1 MIGKSNCHKRK
12 AFLILCFTT
21 AAVLMGFTVT
31 TTPAQS
37 DAAGSNKSSA
47 VIIIASAWAE
57 RVRFSAPSSVMQIR
71 LEVYDSSGRKLVD
84 NEVRGGN
91 VLDWHLQD
99 GQAERLRDD
108 TYLCV
113 VTVKSLSGRIAERI
127 GTVTVEKGFASVQ
140 AVDASHL
147 TRQQSDAV
155 GPLGEDAPLM
165 VPKEE
170 ERPTTT
176 VLAHNGEEGQIT
188 RGKGALSFRIGDFF
202 SGKDTEQMRL
212 NEEGNLGIGITHPQA
227 RLDVDGFIST
237 SKGIVFPDG
246 TIQTTAAI
254 VGSGSDST
262 KNGKPKVNL
271 PNQANFTNQSETAG
285 KGAKGKVSPEFNVN
299 EDLTVNG
306 SIFFTTGSPRDIAM
320 LNNSGG
326 IRIYSA
332 PTLTNSPASAA
343 IQFFGNGSAFTGQ
356 AYIDSGAHDNAAVIF
371 RTAPTGGTIAE
382 RMRITSTG
390 DVGIGTSGPASKLD
404 VSGAINTSTQ
414 YNIGGSRVLSA
425 AGANNLFAGVN
436 AGAANTTGDRNAF
449 FGAAAGV
456 NNTEGF
462 SNSFFGSFAGNANTT
477 GGLNSFFGSF
487 AGNANTTG
495 GLNSFFG
502 NIAGA
507 VNTTGGGNSFFGF
520 RAGGSNTVGDGNTF
534 VGYNSGLS
542 NTTENNNTL
551 LGFQAN
557 GVAGITNA
565 TAIGANAIVS
575 QSNSL
580 VLGSNANVG
589 IGSSAPAAPLHILGP
604 ALTPPIGLAST
615 ENGLLL
621 GLESTSG
628 YKWIQSYGGS
638 LAINPV
644 GNSVGIGTSAPAFPL
659 DVAGAAHASS
669 FPTSSDARLKT
680 NISQLTEVLEK
691 IEKIRGVSFDW
702 NEVYES
708 LGRSTGHRE
717 IGVVAQEVEAV
728 FPELVT
734 TWGEQ
739 GYRAV
744 DYGRLSAALVEAVK
758 ELRAE
763 KDAQLEWLKS
773 QNVVS
778 LEQIRQQ
785 REQIAQQQGQI
796 DSLRRIVCMAHLND
810 DICRGARTAG
820 RRFSVKHGPWQR
832 HDSGAR
838 IRSTTSFKR
847 RNNEQNP
854 ATTLIAKKSGKKIA
868 SGETVSSDG
877 TLSNQF
883 SFTR

>member
-1 MIGKSNCHKRK
+1 M
-12 AFLILCFTT
+12 
-21 AAVLMGFTVT
+21 
-31 TTPAQS
+31 
-37 DAAGSNKSSA
+37 
-47 VIIIASAWAE
+47 
-57 RVRFSAPSSVMQIR
+57 
-71 LEVYDSSGRKLVD
+71 
-84 NEVRGGN
+84 
-91 VLDWHLQD
+91 
-99 GQAERLRDD
+99 
-108 TYLCV
+108 
-113 VTVKSLSGRIAERI
+113 
-127 GTVTVEKGFASVQ
+127 
-140 AVDASHL
+140 
-147 TRQQSDAV
+147 
-155 GPLGEDAPLM
+155 
-165 VPKEE
+165 
-170 ERPTTT
+170 
-176 VLAHNGEEGQIT
+176 
-188 RGKGALSFRIGDFF
+188 
-202 SGKDTEQMRL
+202 
-212 NEEGNLGIGITHPQA
+212 
-227 RLDVDGFIST
+227 
-237 SKGIVFPDG
+237 
-246 TIQTTAAI
+246 
-254 VGSGSDST
+254 
-262 KNGKPKVNL
+262 
-271 PNQANFTNQSETAG
+271 
-285 KGAKGKVSPEFNVN
+285 
-299 EDLTVNG
+299 
-306 SIFFTTGSPRDIAM
+306 
-320 LNNSGG
+320 
-326 IRIYSA
+326 
-332 PTLTNSPASAA
+332 
-343 IQFFGNGSAFTGQ
+343 
-356 AYIDSGAHDNAAVIF
+356 
-371 RTAPTGGTIAE
+371 
-382 RMRITSTG
+382 
-390 DVGIGTSGPASKLD
+390 
-404 VSGAINTSTQ
+404 
-414 YNIGGSRVLSA
+414 LSA

-449 FGAAAGV
+449 FGAAAGA
-456 NNTEGF
+456 NNTEGVA
-462 SNSFFGSFAGNANTT
+462 NSFFGSFAGNSNTT
-477 GGLNSFFGSF
+477 GFSNSFFGHN
-487 AGNANTTG
+487 AGYLNTTG
-495 GLNSFFG
+495 SANSFFG
-502 NIAGA
+502 KAAGQS
-507 VNTTGGGNSFFGF
+507 NTTGNSNSFFGHF
-520 RAGGSNTVGDGNTF
+520 AGSFNTTGTSNSFFGQAAGYSNTTGTGNTF
-534 VGYNSGLS
+534 VGHNSGLS

-557 GVAGITNA
+557 GAAGITNA

-628 YKWIQSYGGS
+628 YKWIQSYGGP

-644 GNSVGIGTSAPAFPL
+644 GNNVGIGTSAPAFIL

-785 REQIAQQQGQI
+785 REQIAQQQSQI
-796 DSLRRIVCMAHLND
+796 DTLRKIVCMDHLND
-810 DICRGARTAG
+810 GICRRARTAG

-832 HDSGAR
+832 LR
-838 IRSTTSFKR
+838 
-847 RNNEQNP
+847 
-854 ATTLIAKKSGKKIA
+854 
-868 SGETVSSDG
+868 
-877 TLSNQF
+877 
-883 SFTR
+883 

>member
-1 MIGKSNCHKRK
+1 M
-12 AFLILCFTT
+12 CFTT

-37 DAAGSNKSSA
+37 DAARSNKSSA

-57 RVRFSAPSSVMQIR
+57 WVRFSAPSSVVQIR
-71 LEVYDSSGRKLVD
+71 LEVYDSSGKKLFD

-91 VLDWHLQD
+91 VLDWHLRD
-99 GQAERLRDD
+99 GQAKPLADD
-108 TYLCV
+108 SYLCV
-113 VTVKSLSGRIAERI
+113 ITVKSISGRITQRLGSVI
-127 GTVTVEKGFASVQ
+127 VEKATANVQPVDLSQMTTQQTQAIGPMEENAS
-140 AVDASHL
+140 L
-147 TRQQSDAV
+147 TV
-155 GPLGEDAPLM
+155 LKED
-165 VPKEE
+165 ENQ
-170 ERPTTT
+170 TTT
-176 VLAHNGEEGQIT
+176 VLAHNGEDGQIT

-202 SGKDTEQMRL
+202 SGKDSEQMRL
-212 NEEGNLGIGITHPQA
+212 TAEGNLGIGIAHPQA
-227 RLDVDGFIST
+227 RLDVDGLIRT
-237 SKGIVFPDG
+237 TQGIIFPDG
-246 TIQTTAAI
+246 SIQTTAATANDPQQTPG
-254 VGSGSDST
+254 V
-262 KNGKPKVNL
+262 KL
-271 PNQANFTNQSETAG
+271 PGHPGGGNQTAAKAR
-285 KGAKGKVSPEFNVN
+285 KGQKQVSPGFDVN

-306 SIFFTTGSPRDIAM
+306 NIIFTPQVFRDITM
-320 LNNSGG
+320 QNNSGG
-326 IRIYSA
+326 LRFYGA
-332 PTLTNSPASAA
+332 PSLTGSPAAAA
-343 IQFFGNGSAFTGQ
+343 IQFWGNNSGFPGQ
-356 AYIDSGAHDNAAVIF
+356 LYLDSGAHDSGAIIL
-371 RTAPTGGTIAE
+371 RTTGTGGSITE
-382 RMRITSTG
+382 RMRVTSTG
-390 DVGIGTSGPASKLD
+390 NVGLGTTSPASKLD
-404 VSGAINTSTQ
+404 VVGAINTSTQ

-436 AGAANTTGDRNAF
+436 AGAANTTGFSNAF

-456 NNTEGF
+456 NNTEGGI
-462 SNSFFGSFAGNANTT
+462 NSFFGSFAGYANTV
-477 GGLNSFFGSF
+477 GISNSFFGYGAGFGNTAGSQNSF
-487 AGNANTTG
+487 FGKSAGESNTEGINNSFFGHRAGKFNTAACCNSFFGAEAGVNTG
-495 GLNSFFG
+495 GNNGLGSYNSFFG
-502 NIAGA
+502 NFAG
-507 VNTTGGGNSFFGF
+507 VSNTTG
-520 RAGGSNTVGDGNTF
+520 TGNTF
-534 VGYNSGLS
+534 VGRGAGLS
-542 NTTENNNTL
+542 NTTENSNTFV
-551 LGFQAN
+551 GFQAN
-557 GVAGITNA
+557 GAASITNA
-565 TAIGANAIVS
+565 TAIGANAIVT

-580 VLGSNANVG
+580 VLGSSANIG
-589 IGSSAPAAPLHILGP
+589 IGSSSPAAPLHILGP

-644 GNSVGIGTSAPAFPL
+644 GNNVGIGTSAPAFPL

-785 REQIAQQQGQI
+785 REQIAQQQSQI
-796 DSLRRIVCMAHLND
+796 DSLRKIVCMDHLND
-810 DICRGARTAG
+810 DVCRGARTAG

-832 HDSGAR
+832 LR
-838 IRSTTSFKR
+838 
-847 RNNEQNP
+847 
-854 ATTLIAKKSGKKIA
+854 
-868 SGETVSSDG
+868 
-877 TLSNQF
+877 
-883 SFTR
+883 